1 MKRHIKGG
9 RKSIILMKT
18 QHKLLIILMISAI
31 ILFTGFLTIL
41 NIQQKQ
47 TSILVA
53 SGIEQQ
59 SSILRTA
66 TNARSEVIARTVYD
80 YTYWDDLINYKNN
93 PNELFAIDN
102 LITLF
107 SSFDAN
113 AVWMF
118 NLEKEVIFESAFIE
132 EQIPLFASLNDSILD
147 FVLQEKLAKFYI
159 ETEKGI
165 MEVHG
170 ATMHASD
177 DEERLNP
184 AQGYFFIGKLL
195 DSAYLSG
202 IQDLTGGNLSLSETH
217 AENEVKSG
225 NEIIVSYAL
234 KNYQNTPIAW
244 IKLGSKNDSLE
255 VFKRLSDFS
264 TLFLAGMVI
273 IILLVFFLS
282 FRIFVNKPL
291 SKILSAL
298 ESRSQ
303 ADRLQLSK
311 LRSEFRQIGQ
321 MIESYFEQQE
331 ALELEIDV
339 RKKTEAQKE
348 KLITELDIS
357 NRELKDFAYIVSHD
371 LKAPLRAIGSISQW
385 IHTDYHDKLDDDGR
399 MQLDLLLSRVHRMQ
413 GLIEGILAYSR
424 VTRVKEEKE
433 FIDLNKLVKEAIE
446 MVAPPEKFTIVVDEN
461 LPTLEY
467 GPTRLLQI
475 FQNII
480 GNAVKYNDKDAGQIE
495 IRCIENQHNWA
506 ISITDNGPGIEE
518 KYFEKIFQIF
528 QTLKSRDEFESTGI
542 GLTIVKKIVEGN
554 GGKISVTSL
563 PGKQTTFTFTI
574 LK

>member
-1 MKRHIKGG
+1 MNDTSKEK
-9 RKSIILMKT
+9 KTLLLMKT

-31 ILFTGFLTIL
+31 ILFAGFLTIL
-41 NIQQKQ
+41 KIQQKQ
-47 TSILVA
+47 TSILVS

-59 SSILRTA
+59 SGLLRTA

-80 YTYWDDLINYKNN
+80 YTYWDDLINYKNS
-93 PNELFAIDN
+93 PSESFALDN
-102 LITLF
+102 LFTLF

-118 NLEKEVIFESAFIE
+118 NLKKETVFESAFVE
-132 EQIPLFASLNDSILD
+132 KSIPPFVSLSDSILD
-147 FVLQEKLAKFYI
+147 FVLSKKLTRFYI
-159 ETEKGI
+159 ETGKGI

-177 DEERLNP
+177 DEERLKP
-184 AQGYFFIGKLL
+184 AEGFFFIGKLL

-202 IQDLTGGNLSLSETH
+202 IQDLTGGNISLSKTFT
-217 AENEVKSG
+217 ENEVKHG
-225 NEIIVSYAL
+225 NEILVSYPL
-234 KNYQNTPIAW
+234 NNFQNKPIAW
-244 IKLGSKNDSLE
+244 IKLGSKNSFLE
-255 VFKRLSDFS
+255 VFEKLSDFS
-264 TLFLAGMVI
+264 TIFLAGMVI
-273 IILLVFFLS
+273 VILLVFFLS

-291 SKILSAL
+291 SKIFSAL

-311 LRSEFRQIGQ
+311 LKSEFRHIGR

-339 RKKTEAQKE
+339 RKKTELQKE

-385 IHTDYHDKLDDDGR
+385 IHSDYHDKLDDDGR

-433 FIDLNKLVKEAIE
+433 VIDLNKLVKEAIE
-446 MVAPPEKFTIVVDEN
+446 MVAPSEKFTITVDEN
-461 LPTLEY
+461 LPTVNY
-467 GPTRLLQI
+467 GPTRILQI
-475 FQNII
+475 FQNLI
-480 GNAVKYNDKDAGQIE
+480 GNAVKYNDKDAGI
-495 IRCIENQHNWA
+495 IDIHCTENQHNWA

-542 GLTIVKKIVEGN
+542 GLTIVKKIIEGN
-554 GGKISVTSL
+554 GGKISVNSV

>member
-1 MKRHIKGG
+1 
-9 RKSIILMKT
+9 MKT
-18 QHKLLIILMISAI
+18 QHKLLIILIISAI
-31 ILFTGFLTIL
+31 ILFGGFITIL
-41 NIQQKQ
+41 NIQHKQ
-47 TSILVA
+47 TTILVS

-59 SSILRTA
+59 SSLLKTA

-80 YTYWDDLINYKNN
+80 YTYWDELINYKNN
-93 PNELFAIDN
+93 PSESFATDN
-102 LITLF
+102 LLTLF

-118 NLEKEVIFESAFIE
+118 NLNKEAVFESAFLE
-132 EQIPLFASLNDSILD
+132 EQIPPFVSLSDSILD
-147 FVLQEKLAKFYI
+147 FVLLKKLARFYI

-177 DEERLNP
+177 DEERLKP
-184 AQGYFFIGKLL
+184 AQGYLFIGKLL

-202 IQDLTGGNLSLSETH
+202 IQDLTGGSLSLTKTFT
-217 AENEVKSG
+217 ENEVKNG
-225 NEIIVSYAL
+225 NEILASYPL
-234 KNYQNTPIAW
+234 NNFGNKPIAW
-244 IKLGSKNDSLE
+244 IKLESKNSSLE
-255 VFKRLSDFS
+255 VFKKLSDFS
-264 TLFLAGMVI
+264 TVFLAVMVI
-273 IILLVFFLS
+273 VILLVFFLS

-303 ADRLQLSK
+303 ADRLQLGK
-311 LRSEFRQIGQ
+311 LKSEFRQIGQ

-331 ALELEIDV
+331 SLELEIDV

-433 FIDLNKLVKEAIE
+433 IIDLNKLVKEAIE

-461 LPTLEY
+461 LPAVSY
-467 GPTRLLQI
+467 GPTRILQI

-480 GNAVKYNDKDAGQIE
+480 GNAVKYNDKDAGEIE
-495 IRCIENQHNWA
+495 IRCIENLHSWA
-506 ISITDNGPGIEE
+506 FSITDNGPGIEE

-542 GLTIVKKIVEGN
+542 GLTIVKKIIEGN
-554 GGKISVTSL
+554 GGKISVTSV
-563 PGKQTTFTFTI
+563 PGKQTTFTFTV

>member
-1 MKRHIKGG
+1 
-9 RKSIILMKT
+9 MKT
-18 QHKLLIILMISAI
+18 QHKLLIILIISAI
-31 ILFTGFLTIL
+31 ILFGGFITIL
-41 NIQQKQ
+41 NIQHKQ
-47 TSILVA
+47 TTILVS

-59 SSILRTA
+59 SSLLKTA

-80 YTYWDDLINYKNN
+80 YTYWDELINYKNN
-93 PNELFAIDN
+93 PSESFATDN
-102 LITLF
+102 LLTLF

-118 NLEKEVIFESAFIE
+118 NLNKEAVFELAFLE
-132 EQIPLFASLNDSILD
+132 EQIPPFVSLNDSILD
-147 FVLQEKLAKFYI
+147 FVLLKKLARFYI

-177 DEERLNP
+177 DEERLKP
-184 AQGYFFIGKLL
+184 AQGYLFIGKLL

-202 IQDLTGGNLSLSETH
+202 IQDLTGGSLSLTKTFT
-217 AENEVKSG
+217 ENEVKNG
-225 NEIIVSYAL
+225 NEILASYPL
-234 KNYQNTPIAW
+234 NNFGNKPIAW
-244 IKLGSKNDSLE
+244 IKLESKNSSLE
-255 VFKRLSDFS
+255 VFKKLSDFS
-264 TLFLAGMVI
+264 TVFLAVMVI
-273 IILLVFFLS
+273 VILLVFFLS

-303 ADRLQLSK
+303 ADRLQLGK
-311 LRSEFRQIGQ
+311 LKSEFRQIGQ

-331 ALELEIDV
+331 SLELEIDV

-433 FIDLNKLVKEAIE
+433 IIDLNKLVKEAIE

-461 LPTLEY
+461 LPAVSY
-467 GPTRLLQI
+467 GPTRILQI

-480 GNAVKYNDKDAGQIE
+480 GNAVKYNDKDAGEIE
-495 IRCIENQHNWA
+495 IRCIENLHSWSF
-506 ISITDNGPGIEE
+506 SITDNGPGIEE

-542 GLTIVKKIVEGN
+542 GLTIVKKIIEGN
-554 GGKISVTSL
+554 GGKISITSV
-563 PGKQTTFTFTI
+563 PGKQTTFTFTV